1 VEQVFAVV
9 ATQNGCTYGAFFDI
23 NAAARVSGPVS
34 RVQAID
40 NRGSDTAEAA
50 LRCSSMQG

>member
-1 VEQVFAVV
+1 MEWISGNVFICRWV
-9 ATQNGCTYGAFFDI
+9 
-23 NAAARVSGPVS
+23 AARVSAPIS

-40 NRGSDTAEAA
+40 DRGSDTAEAA